1 MHGQIAQVPAYRIK
15 ITLNGVKPLVWR
27 RVVLPG
33 AWPLS
38 KVHDAIQLVMGWT
51 DSHLHEFE
59 VGSVRWGRPDPGWGT
74 GEVRREATGRLHE
87 VVPAVGDKLLYTY
100 DFGDDWRHTLLV
112 EELLPPQ
119 RVATCSAGSGACPPE
134 DCGGLWGYEELVQI
148 LADPGH
154 PEHQERLEWV
164 GGPYDPK
171 AFDVADA
178 SQALSLLR

>member
-1 MHGQIAQVPAYRIK
+1 MAKIAQVPAYRIR

-87 VVPAVGDKLLYTY
+87 VVPAVGDKFLYTY
-100 DFGDDWRHTLLV
+100 DFGDDWPHTLLV

-119 RVATCSAGSGACPPE
+119 RVATCSAGSGACPARTAEASGATRSWCRSWPTP
-134 DCGGLWGYEELVQI
+134 GIRNIKNAWSGR
-148 LADPGH
+148 ADRTTRRPLTW
-154 PEHQERLEWV
+154 PM
-164 GGPYDPK
+164 
-171 AFDVADA
+171 
-178 SQALSLLR
+178 QARP